1 MKTISKLKKE
11 LDKWFSLYI
20 RLRFSTD
27 EGLAQCYT
35 CGKVDHYKRLQ
46 CGHFM
51 SRRFHSTRW
60 SELNCQV
67 QCVKC
72 NMYGQGEQFKFGINL
87 DANYGEGTAEELQ
100 YEARK
105 IVKYTRVDYVEQ
117 IGYYKSIV
125 ENLKKD
131 KGLE

>member
-1 MKTISKLKKE
+1 MKPISKLKKE

-20 RLRFSTD
+20 RLRLATD

>member
-1 MKTISKLKKE
+1 
-11 LDKWFSLYI
+11 
-20 RLRFSTD
+20 
-27 EGLAQCYT
+27 
-35 CGKVDHYKRLQ
+35 
-46 CGHFM
+46 
-51 SRRFHSTRW
+51 
-60 SELNCQV
+60 
-67 QCVKC
+67 
-72 NMYGQGEQFKFGINL
+72 MYGQGEQFKFGINL